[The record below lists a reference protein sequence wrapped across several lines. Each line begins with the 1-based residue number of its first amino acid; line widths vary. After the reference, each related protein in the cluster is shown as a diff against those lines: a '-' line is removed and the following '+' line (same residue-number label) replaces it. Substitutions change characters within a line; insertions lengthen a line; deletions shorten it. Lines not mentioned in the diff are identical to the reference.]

1 MNPPEL
7 TWNYEE
13 FLCFL
18 LLHASYVDMEFS
30 EEEKMKLNEKFGPD
44 LVAKMHDILY
54 KMSDYET
61 LETILAYKGVYFPT
75 IDQKNEIM
83 NSIKKLFFA
92 DGDYSIM
99 EREMFRFLEK
109 LM

>member
-1 MNPPEL
+1 MNDTMPN
-7 TWNYEE
+7 WNYDE

-30 EEEKMKLNEKFGPD
+30 EEERHKLNEKFGAE
-44 LVAKMHDILY
+44 LVVKMHTELDKL
-54 KMSDYET
+54 SDYET
-61 LETILAYKGVYFPT
+61 LETILSFKGVYFPT
-75 IDQKNEIM
+75 VEQKKEVM
-83 NSIKKLFFA
+83 NQVKRLFFV

-99 EREMFRFLEK
+99 EREFYRFLDK